1 MDTAGT
7 TSDEVTGVISGV
19 SSTGLRARLG
29 DKSPFNKSCENSASA
44 NLASSSAN
52 LAFSFALEM
61 SLSALSFICQL

>member
-1 MDTAGT
+1 MAGNVEACVDTAGT

-44 NLASSSAN
+44 NLA
-52 LAFSFALEM
+52 
-61 SLSALSFICQL
+61 